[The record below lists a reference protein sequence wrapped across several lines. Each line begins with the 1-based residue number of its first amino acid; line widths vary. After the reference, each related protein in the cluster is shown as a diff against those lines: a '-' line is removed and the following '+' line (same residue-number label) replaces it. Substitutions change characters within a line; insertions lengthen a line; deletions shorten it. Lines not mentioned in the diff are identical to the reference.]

1 MGSTVVVLLPLS
13 GLFVWLGIEWR
24 RRDRLRASL
33 GAYKFLHRRH
43 CLGEADTLGG
53 DLRREGVEQAARERV
68 EQHEDAAV
76 VGTADE
82 AAIGLAQLRAGE
94 APVVGAPAEGRTAR
108 LVADFGARPGAAG
121 EGDEAQR
128 APRHAP
134 PAQHP

>member
-53 DLRREGVEQAARERV
+53 DLRREGVQQAARERV
-68 EQHEDAAV
+68 EQHDDATV
-76 VGTADE
+76 VGTAAE
-82 AAIGLAQLRAGE
+82 AALGLGE
-94 APVVGAPAEGRTAR
+94 LHEREPPRVGAPAGGPTAWRRGGLSGR
-108 LVADFGARPGAAG
+108 AG
-121 EGDEAQR
+121 GSKR
-128 APRHAP
+128 KYRG
-134 PAQHP
+134 